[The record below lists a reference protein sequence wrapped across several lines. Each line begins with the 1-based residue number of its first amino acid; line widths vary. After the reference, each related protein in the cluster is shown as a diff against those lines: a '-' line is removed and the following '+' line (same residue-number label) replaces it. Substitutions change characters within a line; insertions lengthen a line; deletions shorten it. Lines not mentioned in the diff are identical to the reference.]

1 MYENIQL
8 NSLDAKI
15 EMGLEELCH
24 VWGEGMAPHFKSS
37 SPHCNYAVLLD
48 ILGD

>member
-15 EMGLEELCH
+15 EIDLEELCH
-24 VWGEGMAPHFKSS
+24 AWGEGMSLHFRSS
-37 SPHCNYAVLLD
+37 SPHCNYAVLLA